1 MKILFVTVL
10 AFLFLDLPAF
20 SQATYTWNVAGGG
33 SWATATNWTPS
44 RFSPAANDILL
55 INNGGTKTITN
66 VPTQTIGRLTI
77 GGNSTITLS
86 LQ

>member
-33 SWATATNWTPS
+33 SWATATNWTPQD
-44 RFSPAANDILL
+44 FHLL
-55 INNGGTKTITN
+55 LMTFC
-66 VPTQTIGRLTI
+66 
-77 GGNSTITLS
+77 
-86 LQ
+86 